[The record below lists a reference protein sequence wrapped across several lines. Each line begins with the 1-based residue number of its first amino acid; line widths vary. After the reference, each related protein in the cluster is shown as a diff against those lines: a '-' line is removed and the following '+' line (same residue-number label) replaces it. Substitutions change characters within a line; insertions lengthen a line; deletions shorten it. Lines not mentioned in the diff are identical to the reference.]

1 MATAEDKLFE
11 RARLSRDARF
21 DGRFFVAV
29 KTTGIYCRPVCPA
42 KPPKAENVEFFR
54 TAAAASEAGFRPC
67 LRCRP
72 ETAPGSPAWVGSSTT
87 VRRGLRLIA
96 HGALDDGNVDE
107 LAERLGVTARHLRRL
122 FDRDIGAS
130 PLAIA
135 QTQRL
140 HFAKR
145 LVDETSLSMTDVA
158 LAAGFGSVRRFNDT
172 FRRAYGRSPRSLRG
186 NARPAKAGEGAS
198 LTVRIPVREPYSWDS
213 ALAFFRARAIPG
225 VEAVVDG
232 HYRRSIRFGR
242 GPSAR
247 HGAIDVS
254 LASSP
259 GQLDV
264 RLIGAEAGD
273 VFAASQRVRDLLDAD
288 APIHDIATVLG
299 QDAALASRLRSLPGP
314 RVMGAWDGF
323 ELLVRAILGQQVS
336 VAAATTLS
344 GRVASRY
351 GEQLDPVIAREV
363 PGLDYV
369 FPTADKL
376 SRVHMNNMGIVGS
389 RIQSIRALAREVARG
404 RLQLDSSASPDD
416 VYAALTAIRG
426 IGDWTAQYVLMRV
439 VRVPDAFP
447 ASDLGLLKALE
458 PGQRLKPKVLAERSE
473 RWRPWR
479 AYAAALLWYAIPNSG
494 G

>member
-11 RARLSRDARF
+11 RARLSRDVRF

-42 KPPKAENVEFFR
+42 KPPKAENVQFYR

-87 VRRGLRLIA
+87 VRRALRLIA
-96 HGALDDGNVDE
+96 HGALDEGNVPQ
-107 LAERLGVTARHLRRL
+107 LADRLGVTSRHLRRL
-122 FDRDIGAS
+122 FDQHIGAS
-130 PLAIA
+130 PRAVA

-145 LVDETSLSMTDVA
+145 LVDDTSLSMTDVA

-172 FRRAYGRSPRSLRG
+172 FRRAYGRSPRSLRTST
-186 NARPAKAGEGAS
+186 RDKQVGEGAT

-232 HYRRSIRFGR
+232 HYRRSVRFGD
-242 GPSAR
+242 GSESR
-247 HGAIDVS
+247 HGAIDIS
-254 LASSP
+254 AAATP
-259 GQLDV
+259 GQLEV
-264 RLIGAEAGD
+264 RLIAAQAND
-273 VFAASQRVRDLLDAD
+273 VFAASQRARDLLDAD
-288 APIHDIATVLG
+288 APVHDITTVLG
-299 QDAALASRLRSLPGP
+299 QDVALKSRLKVLPGP

-351 GEQLDPVIAREV
+351 GERLDPAIARAA
-363 PGLDYV
+363 PGLEYV

-376 SRVHMNNMGIVGS
+376 SRARMNNMGIVGS
-389 RIQSIRALAREVARG
+389 RIQSIRALAREVAQG
-404 RLQLDSSASPDD
+404 NLQLDASASPDD
-416 VYAALTAIRG
+416 VYAAMTAIRG

-458 PGQRLKPKVLAERSE
+458 PGQRLTPKALAERSE

-479 AYAAALLWYAIPNSG
+479 AYAAALLWYATPNSG